1 ATATTHDRLNR
12 LMSARSEGPV
22 VFKGLVNEP
31 ATVKVQAAPVTVR
44 SDNSFE
50 GTPTLTAGTNTV
62 TISATDPAGNT
73 STASY
78 EVDQAGPAWV
88 FTYDLNGNLTW
99 DGSKTYEWDAKNR
112 LVAVNMSTHRSEFTY
127 DGIDRRVRI
136 VEK

>member
-1 ATATTHDRLNR
+1 
-12 LMSARSEGPV
+12 
-22 VFKGLVNEP
+22 
-31 ATVKVQAAPVTVR
+31 
-44 SDNSFE
+44 
-50 GTPTLTAGTNTV
+50 
-62 TISATDPAGNT
+62 ATDPAGNT

-136 VEK
+136 VEKDSGSTTRDARLIWNGTDIIEERLSTGEVNRFFENAEQYNGSARYVT